1 MKHKFLKPLSLY
13 LCAAL
18 LVSSVAITAN
28 ALSGR
33 QTREPDDTPVVT
45 AVSTSDTQA
54 DAVKDETVYV
64 IAGADGAVEKI
75 IVSDWIKN
83 LLQSDTLNDESELL
97 NVENVKGEESY
108 RMDGDNMRVW
118 DAQGNDIYYR
128 GDIQK
133 ELPVDLTVSYTL
145 DGAQISPDELA
156 GQSGHVVIRFDYQN
170 NQFETVE
177 IDGKDEKI
185 YVPFAM
191 LTGVLLDTDRFS
203 NVEVSNGKLINDG
216 EHTAVIGLAFPG
228 LQRNLAVSRETLNL
242 PDYVEISADV
252 TDFTMAN
259 TLTVAANSLFSQLD
273 TTKLSSGDSLSESLG
288 KLTDALTQ
296 LTDGSS
302 ELYDGLCTLLEKSD
316 TLVSGIDQLATGAES
331 LKAGAGSVND
341 GAAQLQQGVAA
352 LSSGLDTLRAN
363 NDSLNGGAREVFNSL
378 LSTANAQIAAADL
391 SVPALTIDNYAD
403 ALNSAITSL
412 DENAVYQAALSQVT
426 AAVEANRATIQEKV
440 TAAVKEQVTAQVTA
454 AVQEQ
459 VTAQVTAA
467 VREAVAAQVIPVA
480 TNGAMTKETYD
491 AAVAAGAID
500 AETQTAIEAAIDA
513 QMATDE
519 VVQTIAQNTAAQMQ
533 SEAVQQTIATNVAA
547 QMQTQTVKD
556 TIAANVEAQV
566 QKAIS
571 ENMASDAVQSQLQAA
586 SEGAKSLIS
595 LKASLDSYNA
605 FYLGLRSY
613 TAGVA
618 DAAAGANELKNG
630 ANSLKTGTAQ
640 LQQGAGTL
648 YSGILQVKN
657 GTPALVSGITQLRDG
672 AMTLRDGL
680 KEFQEQGMQKLL
692 DAFGD
697 NLGGLSA
704 RLCATVE
711 VSRHYQSFAGLS
723 ENMEGEVKFI
733 YRTDAIKSED

>member
-1 MKHKFLKPLSLY
+1 MKRKFLKPLSIC

-18 LVSSVAITAN
+18 AVSSVAITAS
-28 ALSGR
+28 ALSGK
-33 QTREPDDTPVVT
+33 QTHEPAAPAT
-45 AVSTSDTQA
+45 TSAADPQA
-54 DAVKDETVYV
+54 EAVKDETVYV
-64 IAGADGAVEKI
+64 IAGADGSVEKI
-75 IVSDWIKN
+75 IVSDWLKN
-83 LLQSDTLNDESELL
+83 SLQSDSLSDESELL
-97 NVENVKGEESY
+97 NVENVKGNESY
-108 RMDGDNMRVW
+108 QTDGDNVRVW

-133 ELPVDLTVSYTL
+133 ELPVDMRISYTL
-145 DGAQISPDELA
+145 DGEQISPDALA

-170 NQFETVE
+170 NQFETVD
-177 IDGKDEKI
+177 IDGKKETI

-191 LTGVLLDTDRFS
+191 LTGILLDTDRFA

-216 EHTAVIGLAFPG
+216 DHTAVIGLAFPG
-228 LQRNLAVSRETLNL
+228 LQSNLGVAKETLNL

-252 TDFTMAN
+252 TDFEMAN
-259 TLTVAANSLFSQLD
+259 TLTVATNSLFSQLD
-273 TTKLSSGDSLSESLG
+273 TAKLSSADSLSESLG
-288 KLTDALTQ
+288 QLTDALTK

-302 ELYDGLCTLLEKSD
+302 TLYDGLCTLLEKSN
-316 TLVSGIDQLATGAES
+316 TLVSGVDRLATGAES
-331 LKAGAGSVND
+331 LKSGASAVNS
-341 GAAQLQQGVAA
+341 GASQLQQGAAA

-363 NDSLNGGAREVFNSL
+363 NDSLNGGARQVFNSL
-378 LSTANAQIAAADL
+378 LATANSQIAAAGL
-391 SVPALTIDNYAD
+391 SIPALTIDNYAD
-403 ALNSAITSL
+403 TLNSAITSL
-412 DENAVYQAALSQVT
+412 DENAVYQAALAQVT
-426 AAVEANRATIQEKV
+426 AAVEANRPTIQQKV

-480 TNGAMTKETYD
+480 TNGAMTKESYD

-519 VVQTIAQNTAAQMQ
+519 VALRIAQNTAAQMKTD
-533 SEAVQQTIATNVAA
+533 AVQQTIAANVNA
-547 QMQTQTVKD
+547 QMQTQAVKD
-556 TIAANVEAQV
+556 TIAANVETQV

-586 SEGAKSLIS
+586 SEGAKSLIA
-595 LKASLDSYNA
+595 LKASLDSYNS

-618 DAAAGANELKNG
+618 DAAAGASELKSG
-630 ANSLKTGTAQ
+630 ADSLQSGAAQ
-640 LQQGAGTL
+640 LQQGAGSL
-648 YSGILQVKN
+648 YDGIQKVKD
-657 GTPALVSGITQLRDG
+657 GTPALLSGITQLRDG

-680 KEFQEQGMQKLL
+680 KDFKEQGVQKLL

-697 NLGGLSA
+697 NLDGLAA
-704 RLCATVE
+704 RVSATVE
-711 VSRHYQSFAGLS
+711 VSRHYQSFAGIS
-723 ENMEGEVKFI
+723 EDMTGEVKFI
-733 YRTDAIKSED
+733 YRTDAIKNED

>member
-1 MKHKFLKPLSLY
+1 MKRKFLKPLSIC

-18 LVSSVAITAN
+18 AVSSVAITAS
-28 ALSGR
+28 ALSGK
-33 QTREPDDTPVVT
+33 QTHEPAAPAT
-45 AVSTSDTQA
+45 TSAADPQA
-54 DAVKDETVYV
+54 EAVKDETVYV
-64 IAGADGAVEKI
+64 IAGADGSVEKI
-75 IVSDWIKN
+75 IVSDWLKN
-83 LLQSDTLNDESELL
+83 SLQSDSLSDESELL
-97 NVENVKGEESY
+97 NVENVKGNESY
-108 RMDGDNMRVW
+108 QTDGDNVRVW

-133 ELPVDLTVSYTL
+133 ELPVDMRISYTL
-145 DGAQISPDELA
+145 DGEQISPDALA

-170 NQFETVE
+170 NQFETVD
-177 IDGKDEKI
+177 IDGKKETI

-191 LTGVLLDTDRFS
+191 LTGILLDTDRFA

-216 EHTAVIGLAFPG
+216 DHTAVIGLAFPG
-228 LQRNLAVSRETLNL
+228 LQSNLGVAKETLNL

-252 TDFTMAN
+252 TDFEMAN
-259 TLTVAANSLFSQLD
+259 TLTVATNSLFSQLD
-273 TTKLSSGDSLSESLG
+273 TAKLSSADSLSESLG
-288 KLTDALTQ
+288 QLTDALTK

-302 ELYDGLCTLLEKSD
+302 TLYDGLCTLLEKSN
-316 TLVSGIDQLATGAES
+316 TLVSGVDQLATGAES
-331 LKAGAGSVND
+331 LKNGAGAINS
-341 GAAQLQQGVAA
+341 GASQLQQGAAA

-363 NDSLNGGAREVFNSL
+363 NDSLNGGARQVFNSL
-378 LSTANAQIAAADL
+378 LATANSQIAATGL
-391 SVPALTIDNYAD
+391 SIPALTIDNYAD
-403 ALNSAITSL
+403 TLNSAITSL
-412 DENAVYQAALSQVT
+412 DENAVYQAALAQVT
-426 AAVEANRATIQEKV
+426 AAVEANRPTIQQKV

-480 TNGAMTKETYD
+480 TNGAMTKESYD

-519 VVQTIAQNTAAQMQ
+519 VALRIAQNTAAQMKTD
-533 SEAVQQTIATNVAA
+533 AVQQTIAANVNA
-547 QMQTQTVKD
+547 QMQTQAVKD
-556 TIAANVEAQV
+556 TIAANVETQV

-586 SEGAKSLIS
+586 SEGAKSLIA
-595 LKASLDSYNA
+595 LKASLDSYNS

-618 DAAAGANELKNG
+618 DAAAGASELKSG
-630 ANSLKTGTAQ
+630 AGSLQSGAAQ
-640 LQQGAGTL
+640 LQQGAGSL
-648 YSGILQVKN
+648 YDGIQKVKD
-657 GTPALVSGITQLRDG
+657 GTPALLSGITQLCDG

-680 KEFQEQGMQKLL
+680 KDFKEQGVQKLL

-697 NLGGLSA
+697 NLDGLAA
-704 RLCATVE
+704 RVSATVE
-711 VSRHYQSFAGLS
+711 VSRHYQSFAGIS
-723 ENMEGEVKFI
+723 EDMNGEVKFI
-733 YRTDAIKSED
+733 YRTDAIKNED

>member
-1 MKHKFLKPLSLY
+1 MKHQFLKPLSIC

-18 LVSSVAITAN
+18 AVSSVAITAS
-28 ALSGR
+28 ALSGK
-33 QTREPDDTPVVT
+33 QTHEPATTT
-45 AVSTSDTQA
+45 AATSAADPQA
-54 DAVKDETVYV
+54 EAVKDETVYV
-64 IAGADGAVEKI
+64 IAGADGSVEKI
-75 IVSDWIKN
+75 IVSDWLKN
-83 LLQSDTLNDESELL
+83 SLQSDSLSDESELL
-97 NVENVKGEESY
+97 NVENVKGNESY
-108 RMDGDNMRVW
+108 QTDGDNVRVW

-133 ELPVDLTVSYTL
+133 ELPVDMRISYTL
-145 DGAQISPDELA
+145 DGEQISPDALA

-170 NQFETVE
+170 NQFETVD
-177 IDGKDEKI
+177 IDGKKETI

-191 LTGVLLDTDRFS
+191 LTGILLDTDRFA

-216 EHTAVIGLAFPG
+216 DHTAVIGLAFPG
-228 LQRNLAVSRETLNL
+228 LQSNLGVAKETLNL

-252 TDFTMAN
+252 TDFEMAN
-259 TLTVAANSLFSQLD
+259 TLTVATNSLFSQLD
-273 TTKLSSGDSLSESLG
+273 TAKLSSADSLSESLG
-288 KLTDALTQ
+288 QLTDVLTK

-302 ELYDGLCTLLEKSD
+302 TLYDGLCTLLEKSN
-316 TLVSGIDQLATGAES
+316 TLVSGVDQLATGAES
-331 LKAGAGSVND
+331 LKNGAGAINS
-341 GAAQLQQGVAA
+341 GASQLQQGAAA

-363 NDSLNGGAREVFNSL
+363 NDSLNDGARQVFNSL
-378 LSTANAQIAAADL
+378 LATANSQIAATGL
-391 SVPALTIDNYAD
+391 SIPALTIDNYTD
-403 ALNSAITSL
+403 TLNSAITSL
-412 DENAVYQAALSQVT
+412 DANAVYQAALAQVT
-426 AAVEANRATIQEKV
+426 AAVEANRPTIQQKV

-491 AAVAAGAID
+491 AAVAAGAVD
-500 AETQTAIEAAIDA
+500 AETQAAIEAAIDA

-519 VVQTIAQNTAAQMQ
+519 IALRIAQNTAAQMKTD
-533 SEAVQQTIATNVAA
+533 AVQQTIAANVNA

-556 TIAANVEAQV
+556 TIAANVETQV

-586 SEGAKSLIS
+586 SEGAKSLIA
-595 LKASLDSYNA
+595 LKASLDSYNS

-618 DAAAGANELKNG
+618 DAAAGASELKSG
-630 ANSLKTGTAQ
+630 ADSLQSGAAQ
-640 LQQGAGTL
+640 LQQGAGSL
-648 YSGILQVKN
+648 YNGIQKVKD
-657 GTPALVSGITQLRDG
+657 GTPALLSGITQLRDG

-680 KEFQEQGMQKLL
+680 KDFKEQGVQKLL

-697 NLGGLSA
+697 NLDGLAA
-704 RLCATVE
+704 RVSATVD
-711 VSRHYQSFAGLS
+711 VSRHYHSFAGIS
-723 ENMEGEVKFI
+723 EDMNGEVKFI
-733 YRTDAIKSED
+733 YRTDAIKNED